1 MPACSSTGRIWGVL
15 ASVSGPD
22 NSRDMTQCPPS
33 GWESTSSTFSVE
45 AASRTSLEN
54 SLGFVGAAGT
64 ISVPGSGDSGDGSWP
79 AFTLS
84 PSCSL
89 GSGRGILGRWSVSQA
104 TLRPQQTDFSSSSS
118 SRVGNLAVQ
127 GLRPKEGGKIHQ
139 WRHPWAGGSGKWI
152 WGGGRGRRGCLG
164 TPGAE
169 KLGRGPHGAG
179 EPGPL
184 PLLGSLGS
192 VTSPTQTALSH
203 LKNVP
208 NAGLSGPVGTPEAQ
222 STVSSYGQ
230 RPVGAEQAVMWF
242 HGCPHFTWPLL

>member
-1 MPACSSTGRIWGVL
+1 MA
-15 ASVSGPD
+15 GPGTP
-22 NSRDMTQCPPS
+22 RDMMQWTPLRLAPATLALS
-33 GWESTSSTFSVE
+33 LE
-45 AASRTSLEN
+45 AVSRTSLEN
-54 SLGFVGAAGT
+54 FLGFLGAAGT
-64 ISVPGSGDSGDGSWP
+64 TSVPGSEDSGDGSWP

-179 EPGPL
+179 ELGPL